1 MSQFI
6 VGLTGGIGSGK
17 TTVANE
23 FAALGVQLVDADVVA
38 REVVAPGSA
47 ALQAICSHFGVEMVL
62 ADGNLNRALLR
73 EKVFSNPNDKQWLN
87 QLLHPLIRTQMLQQL
102 AAATSPYVVLVAPL
116 LLENGLQSLVDQ
128 LLVVDVSP
136 QTQLQRT
143 TERDKVPASQV
154 EAIMASQ
161 CTPEQRR
168 AAATQLLNN
177 DLPRSGLPER
187 VAALHQLYSGLAA
200 EKLAK
205 SLT

>member
-17 TTVANE
+17 TTVANQ
-23 FAALGVQLVDADVVA
+23 FAALGIQLVDADVVA

-47 ALQAICSHFGVEMVL
+47 ALQAICSHFGVEVLL
-62 ADGNLNRALLR
+62 ADGSLNRALLR

-87 QLLHPLIRTQMLQQL
+87 QLLHPLIRAQMLQQL
-102 AAATSPYVVLVAPL
+102 AAATSTYVLLVAPL

-128 LLVVDVSP
+128 VLVVDVSP
-136 QTQLQRT
+136 ETQLQRT
-143 TERDKVPASQV
+143 IARDKVPASQV

-168 AAATQLLNN
+168 AGATQLLDN
-177 DLPRSGLPER
+177 DLPLSGLPER
-187 VAALHQLYSGLAA
+187 VAALHQLYLALAA

>member
-17 TTVANE
+17 TTVANQ
-23 FAALGVQLVDADVVA
+23 FAALGIQLVDADVVA

-62 ADGNLNRALLR
+62 ADGSLNRALLR

-87 QLLHPLIRTQMLQQL
+87 QLLHPLIRAQMLQQL

-128 LLVVDVSP
+128 VLVVDVSP

-143 TERDKVPASQV
+143 TARDKVPASQV

-168 AAATQLLNN
+168 AGATQLLDN
-177 DLPRSGLPER
+177 DLPPESLPER

>member
-17 TTVANE
+17 TTVANQ
-23 FAALGVQLVDADVVA
+23 FAALGIQLVDADVVA

-47 ALQAICSHFGVEMVL
+47 ALQAICSHFGVEMLL

-128 LLVVDVSP
+128 VLVVDVSP
-136 QTQLQRT
+136 ETQLQRT

-168 AAATQLLNN
+168 AGATQLLDN
-177 DLPRSGLPER
+177 DLPLSDLPQR
-187 VAALHQLYSGLAA
+187 VAVLHQLYSGLAA

>member
-1 MSQFI
+1 MSQFV

-17 TTVANE
+17 TTVANQ
-23 FAALGVQLVDADVVA
+23 FAALGIQLVDADVVA

-47 ALQAICSHFGVEMVL
+47 ALQAICSHFGVEMLL

-128 LLVVDVSP
+128 VLVVDVSP

-168 AAATQLLNN
+168 AGATQLLDN
-177 DLPRSGLPER
+177 DLPLSGLPER

>member
-23 FAALGVQLVDADVVA
+23 FAALGIQLVDADVVA
-38 REVVAPGSA
+38 REVVAPGST
-47 ALQAICSHFGVEMVL
+47 ALQAISSHFGVEVLL

-73 EKVFSNPNDKQWLN
+73 EKVFSSPSDKQWLN

-128 LLVVDVSP
+128 VLVVDVSP
-136 QTQLQRT
+136 ETQLQRT
-143 TERDKVPASQV
+143 IERDKVPASQV

-168 AAATQLLNN
+168 AGATQLLDN
-177 DLPRSGLPER
+177 DLPLSGLPER
-187 VAALHQLYSGLAA
+187 VAELHQLYSGLAA